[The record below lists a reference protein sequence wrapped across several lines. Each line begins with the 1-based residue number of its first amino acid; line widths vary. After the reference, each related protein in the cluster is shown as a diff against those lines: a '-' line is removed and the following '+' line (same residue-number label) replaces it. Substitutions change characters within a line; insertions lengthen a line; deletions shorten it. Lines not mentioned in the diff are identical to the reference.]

1 MSAAKAS
8 MQFTLTLN
16 EAERDELLILLER
29 ELRETHVE
37 ARRTE
42 SPDYQ
47 DEVHHQEAVL
57 QGMLEK
63 LRHYS

>member
-1 MSAAKAS
+1 MAAIGQS
-8 MQFTLTLN
+8 SYFTLTLN
-16 EAERDELLILLER
+16 EMERTEVLALLER

-57 QGMLEK
+57 QGLIEK
-63 LRHYS
+63 LRGA

>member
-1 MSAAKAS
+1 MSATKS
-8 MQFTLTLN
+8 STQFTLTLN
-16 EAERDELLILLER
+16 AAERAELLILLER

-47 DEVHHQEAVL
+47 DDVHHQEAVL
-57 QGMLEK
+57 KGMLEK
-63 LRHYS
+63 LSHS

>member
-1 MSAAKAS
+1 MSATKS
-8 MQFTLTLN
+8 STQFTLTLN
-16 EAERDELLILLER
+16 EAERAELLILLER

-63 LRHYS
+63 LRHS

>member
-1 MSAAKAS
+1 MSATQS
-8 MQFTLTLN
+8 STQFTLTLN
-16 EAERDELLILLER
+16 AAERAELLILLER

-47 DEVHHQEAVL
+47 DEVHHKEGVL
-57 QGMLEK
+57 QGMREK
-63 LRHYS
+63 LRHS

>member
-1 MSAAKAS
+1 MNHVCNQIIDAVHAYPDA
-8 MQFTLTLN
+8 
-16 EAERDELLILLER
+16 AERAELLTLLER

-57 QGMLEK
+57 QSMLV
-63 LRHYS
+63 